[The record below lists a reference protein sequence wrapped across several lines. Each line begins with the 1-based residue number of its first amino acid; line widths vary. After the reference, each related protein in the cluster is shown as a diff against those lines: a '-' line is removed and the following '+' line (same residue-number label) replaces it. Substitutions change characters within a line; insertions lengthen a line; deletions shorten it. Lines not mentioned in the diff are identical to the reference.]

1 MSGRLIIAGTPIGN
15 PADAPERLR
24 EVLGSAD
31 IIAAEDTRR
40 LSRLCRD
47 LEVQPQGKVVS
58 YFEGN
63 EAERT
68 DELRASLRQGAV
80 VVLVT
85 DAGMPLVSDPGYRLV
100 RAAIDDA
107 AAVTTLPGPSAALA
121 ALMVSGLPSDRFC
134 VEGFLPR
141 RAGERSK
148 NLSALA
154 AEPRTMIF
162 FEAPHRLAAMLA
174 AMVDAFGGS
183 RQAAVC
189 RELTKTHEEI
199 VRGPL
204 VDLAE
209 HFAEGARGEI
219 TVVVEGATA
228 SGPSGTSA
236 DWATRVND
244 LQSSGL
250 DRKAAIAQV
259 MHEFSVSRR
268 QVFDALVAAKRV

>member
-107 AAVTTLPGPSAALA
+107 VAVTTLPGPSAALA
-121 ALMVSGLPSDRFC
+121 ALMVSGLPSERFC

-162 FEAPHRLAAMLA
+162 FEAPHRLSAMLA

-189 RELTKTHEEI
+189 REMTKTHEEI

-204 VDLAE
+204 VDLAA

-244 LQSSGL
+244 LLSSGL

>member
-1 MSGRLIIAGTPIGN
+1 
-15 PADAPERLR
+15 
-24 EVLGSAD
+24 
-31 IIAAEDTRR
+31 
-40 LSRLCRD
+40 
-47 LEVQPQGKVVS
+47 
-58 YFEGN
+58 
-63 EAERT
+63 
-68 DELRASLRQGAV
+68 
-80 VVLVT
+80 
-85 DAGMPLVSDPGYRLV
+85 
-100 RAAIDDA
+100 
-107 AAVTTLPGPSAALA
+107 
-121 ALMVSGLPSDRFC
+121 
-134 VEGFLPR
+134 
-141 RAGERSK
+141 
-148 NLSALA
+148 
-154 AEPRTMIF
+154 
-162 FEAPHRLAAMLA
+162 MLA

-268 QVFDALVAAKRV
+268 QVFDAFVAAKRV

>member
-189 RELTKTHEEI
+189 REMTKTHEEI

-204 VDLAE
+204 LDLAE